1 MSVINDTN
9 DQIAAVMLRYGTPA
23 QQIEA
28 LEYAGAPTLA
38 NAVRKEH
45 GMYSKENFKRMN
57 SKHLHALSE
66 AAGEDR
72 DLDLTI
78 ERWYCTS
85 SIWDDE
91 LDRFPNMAKHYT
103 GSLDAKLPD
112 ENIIRVIMGQPD
124 PKLPAQWVAWHLK
137 PDGDLSQGKARTE
150 ACARRLAYINSLPT
164 E

>member
-1 MSVINDTN
+1 MSVINDTD
-9 DQIAAVMLRYGTPA
+9 DQIAAIMLLHGTPA

-28 LEYAGAPTLA
+28 LEYAGATSI
-38 NAVRKEH
+38 AVALRKEH
-45 GMYSKENFKRMN
+45 GMYSKENFKRLN
-57 SKHLHALSE
+57 HVLLTRLSQSK
-66 AAGEDR
+66 GEDR
-72 DLDLTI
+72 DLDLSI

-124 PKLPAQWVAWHLK
+124 PNQPAQWVAWHLM
-137 PDGDLSQGKARTE
+137 PDGNLSQGKARTE